1 MTELT
6 RRAVLTGAAATGA
19 GAIGLL
25 NDITP
30 ANAVA
35 AQLGKQAPGFYRYKV
50 GSLEV
55 TVVTDGA
62 RSFPLPDN
70 FVNNAYRD
78 QVNAALEQ
86 AFMPKIRLRWF
97 STTTRTMSTGCSLP
111 TTRRPFPT
119 PRSWCRPPRTN
130 SGWTMVK

>member
-97 STTTRTMSTGCSLP
+97 STTTRTMSTGCSLRI
-111 TTRRPFPT
+111 TRRPLPM
-119 PRSWCRPPRTN
+119 PKSWCRPPSTN
-130 SGWTMVK
+130 SGWTTVK

>member
-1 MTELT
+1 G
-6 RRAVLTGAAATGA
+6 RAGWKGEWGMGA
-19 GAIGLL
+19 GAIGFLD
-25 NDITP
+25 DIAP

-35 AQLGKQAPGFYRYKV
+35 AQLAKQAPGFYRYKV

-78 QVNAALEQ
+78 QINAALEQ
-86 AFMPKIRLRWF
+86 AFMPRDKITLVF
-97 STTTRTMSTGCSLP
+97 NPIVVNTGSKLIVIDTGYGAAEGAQLGATHGQFQKNLP
-111 TTRRPFPT
+111 PSPIA
-119 PRSWCRPPRTN
+119 
-130 SGWTMVK
+130 